1 VLYFDASLELHGLVC
16 YRDYNDPTHF
26 YYMPRSPRLSFEQGE
41 PLFKLLVYR
50 EEAGT
55 TGADRGGGFLTM
67 TVDLGVPEAVKE
79 AVKGELSS
87 RFGVAATLSPVPV
100 EHGTVKL
107 STLGV
112 TSGAERAEGAAGPRF
127 VEDILGAGK
136 PSLYGDQRAVFQVT
150 LSQRGA
156 TLMREAVLGG
166 GASPISVL
174 YDLDYKGLNPAYRL
188 KIKIKFQQS
197 YHYLRTRAQMNT
209 LWFRTD
215 IDREMETLEKNGS
228 IEIDVTDYL
237 GTVTDPDKLA
247 AEREKITQLARDLA
261 SWSFFK
267 PGLNPGEVLA
277 KDRGN
282 LTAYDATEAATANTE
297 GFTTTA
303 SQVQAALTG
312 VGASDDVGGPRQ
324 PGVAVRGGQAATPP
338 AGQQAATPAGGNRPL
353 TAVEAWNRAG
363 RPQGA
368 FSMRDLSQDER
379 QELNFD
385 LRQVTASVRNMA
397 PQGQIR
403 LFTDVA
409 RLRSLVQEVDLDDP
423 FFKVLSG
430 KVTTTAELEDY
441 GIASMI
447 VKLRYGVR
455 PDGGKPKDTK
465 ELELNKA
472 GDSFD
477 YQFAL
482 DGKQDRSLEYQ
493 VVVNHKP
500 GVALGV
506 QTSSEETPWIRT
518 TTLQIE
524 PAPGDVANL
533 FVIDLVSAGVDWATV
548 RNVEARFI
556 YKDAASGLDVGQ
568 SYLLSQQ
575 KPTQR
580 VVLRPKDRKKD
591 AYVVECKLHYAA
603 GGEDVLRLEGRG
615 SDTLVI
621 NQPTD
626 RTGLVRVTLADPV
639 ERHARAVVELERPAS
654 EGGSGEKKSLTL
666 VGSGASET
674 WSYRRQ
680 DAKDDTYRYKVT
692 AFLKD
697 GSVREDAAQ
706 VSKASELVVGDK
718 AAAVLRVEVMLGID
732 LASRG
737 FRAMRLKL
745 EYPDA
750 PSWADRDLEKL
761 YKTGSEELVWRVPM
775 ADPNKKTY
783 RYEATWFTTDGKQL
797 SSGVAT
803 SSDEILILD
812 APAR

>member
-1 VLYFDASLELHGLVC
+1 MLYFDASLELHGLVC
-16 YRDYNDPTHF
+16 YRDYNDPSHF
-26 YYMPRSPRLSFEQGE
+26 YYMPRSPRLTFEQGE

-50 EEAGT
+50 EEAGA
-55 TGADRGGGFLTM
+55 TGEDRGGGFLTM

-87 RFGVAATLSPVPV
+87 RFGVQAVLSPVPV
-100 EHGTVKL
+100 ERGTVKL

-136 PSLYGDQRAVFQVT
+136 PSLYGDERAVFQVT

-188 KIKIKFQQS
+188 RIKIKFQQS

-237 GTVTDPDKLA
+237 GTVTDPEKLT

-261 SWSFFK
+261 SWTFFK

-282 LTAYDATEAATANTE
+282 LTAYDATTAAAANTE

-303 SQVQAALTG
+303 GQVQAALTG
-312 VGASDDVGGPRQ
+312 VGASDAVGAPRQ
-324 PGVAVRGGQAATPP
+324 PGVAVRSGQAAAPP
-338 AGQQAATPAGGNRPL
+338 AAAQAAAPASPDRPL

-368 FSMRDLSQDER
+368 FSMRDLSQEER
-379 QELNFD
+379 QEINFD
-385 LRQVTASVRNMA
+385 LRQVTASVRNIA

-403 LFTDVA
+403 LFTDVS
-409 RLRSLVQEVDLDDP
+409 RLRNLVQEVDLDDP
-423 FFKVLSG
+423 FFKVLAG
-430 KVTTTAELEDY
+430 KVTTSAKLEDY

-455 PDGGKPKDTK
+455 PDGSRPKDTK
-465 ELELNKA
+465 EIELNNA
-472 GDSFD
+472 GDSVD

-482 DGKQDRSLEYQ
+482 DGNKDRSIEYQ

-500 GVALGV
+500 GASIGV
-506 QTSSEETPWIRT
+506 QTSSEETAWIRT
-518 TTLQIE
+518 TTLQVE
-524 PAPGDVANL
+524 PDPREIANL
-533 FVIDLVSAGVDWATV
+533 IVVDLVTAGVDWATV
-548 RNVEARFI
+548 RNVEARLV
-556 YKDAASGLDVGQ
+556 YKDSASGLDVGQ
-568 SYLLSQQ
+568 NHLLSQAT
-575 KPTQR
+575 PTAR

-626 RTGLVRVTLADPV
+626 RVGLVRVTLADPV
-639 ERHARAVVELERPAS
+639 ERHARAVVELERPTA
-654 EGGSGEKKSLTL
+654 EGGSGEKKSVTL
-666 VGSGASET
+666 SGSGASET
-674 WSYRRQ
+674 WSYRR
-680 DAKDDTYRYKVT
+680 KDDKDDSYRYKVT

-697 GSVREDAAQ
+697 GSVREDPSL
-706 VSKASELVVGDK
+706 VSKSSELVVGDK

-750 PSWADRDLEKL
+750 PPWADKDTEKL
-761 YKTGSEELVWRVPM
+761 YKSGLEELVWRVPM
-775 ADPNKKTY
+775 ADPTKKTY

-797 SSGVAT
+797 SSGVTT